1 MPASTVKP
9 SLNGEAVNRS
19 LRRTKKAANPPQVRF
34 VQRPMKL
41 DRFRA
46 LVWVE
51 VTHLNQ
57 TLDGEGLRRC
67 DASPQPQLG
76 VVVGWVIYA
85 YGNGIILANP
95 SGGRVRECV

>member
-1 MPASTVKP
+1 
-9 SLNGEAVNRS
+9 
-19 LRRTKKAANPPQVRF
+19 
-34 VQRPMKL
+34 MKL

-57 TLDGEGLRRC
+57 TLDGEGLR
-67 DASPQPQLG
+67 DASPQPQLE